1 MYHGRDGALLSA
13 SHLDRKDT
21 TVCRRILRTSLV
33 RLGPLCA
40 AALLFALVGAPGAL
54 AGPNV
59 IQNPGFETGN
69 FAGWGWGGSFGAYAD
84 VTPYNAH
91 SGSHSAVIGYP
102 YRPANI
108 NSFITHM
115 VVVPFGNPMLT
126 FWIRPQCTSPTYDA
140 FRVLIRDM
148 SIGLYVS
155 QPIFECTTSSAWVP
169 RSVDMTRFAG
179 KLVELRFDIWTRGLG
194 SAATYTLL
202 DDVSLT

>member
-1 MYHGRDGALLSA
+1 
-13 SHLDRKDT
+13 
-21 TVCRRILRTSLV
+21 VCRRILRTSLY

-40 AALLFALVGAPGAL
+40 AALLFALVGAPTGL

-59 IQNPGFETGN
+59 IQNSGFETGT

-84 VTPYNAH
+84 ITPVNSH
-91 SGSHSAVIGYP
+91 SGSRSAVIGYP

-108 NSFITHM
+108 NSFITQN
-115 VVVPFGNPMLT
+115 VFVPFGYTTLT

-140 FRVLIRDM
+140 FRLLIRDL

-155 QPIFECTTSSAWVP
+155 QPIYECTTSNTWVP
-169 RSVDMTRFAG
+169 RTVDVTRFVG
-179 KLVELRFDIWTRGLG
+179 KAIELRFDIWTRGLG